1 MGDGSYRLSAAV
13 CAMPASDA
21 DKLIAAGSGDCAL
34 LYIYLLRCGPAPD
47 EELCRALGMDAGR
60 LAAAA
65 GKLRSLGLLATGAQ
79 RLPPAQELP
88 QYTSEE
94 VVRRTGEDPAFRGV
108 LSEAERLLGHTL
120 SGADT
125 RTLFGIYDFLGLPVD
140 VMMLLMHHCAEE
152 CRLKY
157 GPGRVPT
164 VRQIEKEAYV
174 WANREIMTFEQAE
187 EYIRA
192 RARMREAAEEVKR
205 ALGISGRDFT
215 PTERKY
221 VESWLSLG
229 FGPEADGYEH
239 RPAQVELHEQDRPQL
254 AGEGPAQPGGDRK
267 GRRSAPRGRGKAARS
282 QAGRRPR
289 THEEDI
295 RQGPPGLKE
304 GRRQAWT
311 TTENCWPGRALA
323 WPSSGS
329 ATPPSS
335 GGAWSWP
342 ACPACAAWTGS
353 CGCR

>member
-1 MGDGSYRLSAAV
+1 MDDKSYRLSSELCSMSAQ
-13 CAMPASDA
+13 DA
-21 DKLIAAGSGDCAL
+21 DKLIGCGDANCAL
-34 LYIYLLRCGPAPD
+34 IYIYFLRRGSASSG
-47 EELCRALGMDAGR
+47 ELCRALGLSRQAVG
-60 LAAAA
+60 AAAQ
-65 GKLRSLGLLATGAQ
+65 KLKDLGLLSGGSFEPGAD
-79 RLPPAQELP
+79 ELP
-88 QYTSEE
+88 DYTADEI
-94 VVRRTGEDPAFRGV
+94 VRRTKADSGFRDV
-108 LSEAERLLGHTL
+108 LAECERVLGHTL

-229 FGPEADGYEH
+229 FGPEALELAYDRTVTNTGQLKWSYMNKIVLSWQEKGLH
-239 RPAQVELHEQDRPQL
+239 SPEEIEKGDAPRRAAAEKRPAVRQ
-254 AGEGPAQPGGDRK
+254 GGDLELMKK
-267 GRRSAPRGRGKAARS
+267 GYDKVRRG
-282 QAGRRPR
+282 
-289 THEEDI
+289 
-295 RQGPPGLKE
+295 
-304 GRRQAWT
+304 
-311 TTENCWPGRALA
+311 
-323 WPSSGS
+323 
-329 ATPPSS
+329 
-335 GGAWSWP
+335 
-342 ACPACAAWTGS
+342 
-353 CGCR
+353 

>member
-1 MGDGSYRLSAAV
+1 
-13 CAMPASDA
+13 
-21 DKLIAAGSGDCAL
+21 
-34 LYIYLLRCGPAPD
+34 
-47 EELCRALGMDAGR
+47 MDAGR

-79 RLPPAQELP
+79 RLPPSQELP

-229 FGPEADGYEH
+229 FGPEALELAYDRTVTNTGQLKWSYMNKIVLSWQEKGLH
-239 RPAQVELHEQDRPQL
+239 SPEEIEKGDAPRRAAAEKRPAVRQ
-254 AGEGPAQPGGDRK
+254 GGDLELMK
-267 GRRSAPRGRGKAARS
+267 KVYDKVRRG
-282 QAGRRPR
+282 
-289 THEEDI
+289 
-295 RQGPPGLKE
+295 
-304 GRRQAWT
+304 
-311 TTENCWPGRALA
+311 
-323 WPSSGS
+323 
-329 ATPPSS
+329 
-335 GGAWSWP
+335 
-342 ACPACAAWTGS
+342 
-353 CGCR
+353 

>member
-221 VESWLSLG
+221 VENWLSLG
-229 FGPEADGYEH
+229 FGPEALELAYDRTVTNTGQLKWSYMNKIVLSWQEKGLH
-239 RPAQVELHEQDRPQL
+239 SPEEIEKGDAPRRAAAEKRPAVRQ
-254 AGEGPAQPGGDRK
+254 GGDLELMK
-267 GRRSAPRGRGKAARS
+267 KVYDKVRRG
-282 QAGRRPR
+282 
-289 THEEDI
+289 
-295 RQGPPGLKE
+295 
-304 GRRQAWT
+304 
-311 TTENCWPGRALA
+311 
-323 WPSSGS
+323 
-329 ATPPSS
+329 
-335 GGAWSWP
+335 
-342 ACPACAAWTGS
+342 
-353 CGCR
+353 

>member
-125 RTLFGIYDFLGLPVD
+125 RTLFGIYDYLGLPVD
-140 VMMLLMHHCAEE
+140 VIMELMHHCADEA
-152 CRLKY
+152 RLKY
-157 GPGRVPT
+157 GPGRVP
-164 VRQIEKEAYV
+164 RMRDIEKEAYI

-187 EYIRA
+187 EYIRS
-192 RARMREAAEEVKR
+192 RARLRDEMEGVKR
-205 ALGISGRDFT
+205 ALGISGR
-215 PTERKY
+215 PLAPSERKY
-221 VESWLSLG
+221 VESWLELG
-229 FGPEADGYEH
+229 FGAEALALAYDRTVTNTGQLKWSYMNKIVLSWH
-239 RPAQVELHEQDRPQL
+239 DKGLHSREEIER
-254 AGEGPAQPGGDRK
+254 GDAP
-267 GRRSAPRGRGKAARS
+267 RRSAAK
-282 QAGRRPR
+282 PR
-289 THEEDI
+289 TE
-295 RQGPPGLKE
+295 RP
-304 GRRQAWT
+304 A
-311 TTENCWPGRALA
+311 
-323 WPSSGS
+323 SSG
-329 ATPPSS
+329 AGDLERMKKIYDKVR
-335 GGAWSWP
+335 GG
-342 ACPACAAWTGS
+342 
-353 CGCR
+353 

>member
-1 MGDGSYRLSAAV
+1 MFAMGDGSYRLSAAV

-125 RTLFGIYDFLGLPVD
+125 RALFGVYDYLGLPVD
-140 VMMLLMHHCAEE
+140 VIMELLHHCAEE

-164 VRQIEKEAYV
+164 MKQIEKEAYV
-174 WANREIMTFEQAE
+174 WANREILTFEQAE

-192 RARMREAAEEVKR
+192 RAKLRDATDSLRR
-205 ALGISGRDFT
+205 AFGIHDRPLS

-221 VESWLSLG
+221 IEGWLEQGFTQEALELAYDKTVTNTGQLKWNYMNKIIQSWHEKGLHS
-229 FGPEADGYEH
+229 PEEIAQGDTPK
-239 RPAQVELHEQDRPQL
+239 RQAPAR
-254 AGEGPAQPGGDRK
+254 AGEQ
-267 GRRSAPRGRGKAARS
+267 GRGGELERMKKIYDKV
-282 QAGRRPR
+282 RR
-289 THEEDI
+289 
-295 RQGPPGLKE
+295 G
-304 GRRQAWT
+304 
-311 TTENCWPGRALA
+311 
-323 WPSSGS
+323 
-329 ATPPSS
+329 
-335 GGAWSWP
+335 
-342 ACPACAAWTGS
+342 
-353 CGCR
+353 